1 MQLRGWGLTRAIRIV
16 IILLVLQHLGLGL
29 VHAFLPAPTAG
40 LTLARC
46 AQALT
51 SLDAVVALTMPLDA
65 KGSAI
70 ALLAETSARTIP
82 PDPPP
87 LPRRLPRAPP
97 AA

>member
-1 MQLRGWGLTRAIRIV
+1 MQLRGRGLTRAIRIV

-40 LTLARC
+40 LTLARY

-51 SLDAVVALTMPLDA
+51 SLDAVMTLTIPLDA

-70 ALLAETSARTIP
+70 ALLAETSTRTIP
-82 PDPPP
+82 PDPLP